1 LLRSRS
7 FWWTPRGPGGHF
19 FGAAHT
25 LERYETAFYAPILS
39 DWRNFE
45 SWAEAGSKTV
55 TERAHALY
63 KELLGSYE
71 MPPLDAAIGEELD
84 AFVERRRAEGGAS
97 DA

>member
-1 LLRSRS
+1 M
-7 FWWTPRGPGGHF
+7 
-19 FGAAHT
+19 
-25 LERYETAFYAPILS
+25 
-39 DWRNFE
+39 
-45 SWAEAGSKTV
+45 TV

-71 MPPLDAAIGEELD
+71 KPPLDAAIGEELD